1 MKKIKLSDIVISS
14 AFAESVPSEQK
25 IQKYRKRFAETGKQ
39 SKFLVLDNNNVL
51 QDGYIQYLILKEN
64 NVGEAS
70 YIKGGKFGDKKKP
83 TYRTKKTTYVYGT
96 HPNSKCTKEFVWIV
110 PKGWNRFAENI
121 KVGDTI
127 YCKTKL
133 GVAPVVISRIEVS
146 DLCPVDV
153 PVKKVANKIIKSGEV
168 RNDD

>member
-1 MKKIKLSDIVISS
+1 MKSIKLSDIVISS

-25 IQKYRKRFAETGKQ
+25 VQKYRKRFAETGKQ
-39 SKFLVLDNNNVL
+39 SKFLVLNDENVL

-64 NVGEAS
+64 NVKEAS
-70 YIKGGKFGDKKKP
+70 YIKCGKFGEKKKQ

-96 HPNSKCTKEFVWIV
+96 HPNSKCTKEFVWWV
-110 PKGWNRFAENI
+110 PEKWYGFAENI

-127 YCKTKL
+127 YCRTKF

-146 DLCPVDV
+146 DLCPVDI
-153 PVKKVANKIIKSGEV
+153 PVKKVANQIIKHCEV
-168 RNDD
+168 TR